1 MNQHDPKDTHLAEE
15 RRPTL
20 PVRSFREDAGGFR
33 WSDTSVLA
41 YKPDGTHF
49 KGITRQVLFG
59 EAEDL
64 VCQLRYFEIEP
75 GGHSTLEKHEHV
87 HAVLILRGRG
97 QVLVGDAV
105 HAVTP
110 FDLVNVPPTTWH
122 QFRAD
127 AQEVLGFL
135 CLVPCDR
142 DRPVRPD
149 AEAADALRAHPVI
162 GDFIR
167 M

>member
-1 MNQHDPKDTHLAEE
+1 MEQHVRQDAPLDEE
-15 RRPTL
+15 RSPAF
-20 PVRSFREDAGGFR
+20 PVRRFSEETSGYR
-33 WSDTSVLA
+33 WSDVSVLD

-49 KGITRQVLFG
+49 KGITRQILFG

-75 GGHSTLEKHEHV
+75 GGHSTLEKHEHE
-87 HAVLILRGRG
+87 HAVLILQGRGR
-97 QVLVGDAV
+97 VLVGDVV
-105 HAVTP
+105 HEVTP
-110 FDLVNVPPTTWH
+110 FDLVYVSPMTWH

-127 AQEVLGFL
+127 DWDGLGFL

-142 DRPVRPD
+142 DHPVRPD
-149 AEAADALRAHPVI
+149 AEAANALRTHPVI

-167 M
+167 L